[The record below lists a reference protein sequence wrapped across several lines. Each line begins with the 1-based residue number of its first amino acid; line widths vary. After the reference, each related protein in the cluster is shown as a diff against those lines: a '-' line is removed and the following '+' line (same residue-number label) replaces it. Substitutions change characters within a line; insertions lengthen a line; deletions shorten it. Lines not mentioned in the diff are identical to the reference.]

1 MAHKILD
8 LPISIRY
15 NGLSVVYFLFLLL
28 IPLFPNPSP
37 VTMKGRTG
45 RFLQMIYYTSFIF
58 LLIQSS
64 FQIAFH
70 YVKPKDYLWEKIL
83 CHFGILRLS
92 LVDAGNIV
100 RLLAP
105 DIGLFIIGIF
115 IRRLCK
121 KLVKPNVPKATHHTR
136 SHEDDE
142 DEDAETESEMDYS
155 EEETEDESQGDTLDK
170 ASSDRK
176 SKLIERITTI
186 IAGLKIIF
194 EALFTTA
201 GKVVATLLLGLSGII
216 VPSVTSSVYFFIFM
230 GLCSWWACCRSVTLI
245 VFSSLCVMT
254 AIFSAGHLTSI
265 YLYQLPYFQELVPPE
280 DIYARLF
287 GMTAFVRTNV
297 TESWKLHL
305 RPGLTWPAYA
315 NPFLLFTLYY
325 MLVMLVDQ
333 WAHMPMEESEKKEE
347 QESQVSQ
354 HEALDEMLWLPNGET
369 KKPLY
374 FTSNG
379 WQDLP
384 LLQCELQ
391 QDSSHFSVPIY
402 SSVDHSPPLS
412 EDDEPSEAPKQESKS
427 GGLAVL
433 GEFVM
438 RQSYVSAL
446 IVMMVWS
453 ITHNSWLTFVLLL
466 WSCVIWMMRDRRRY
480 AMLSA
485 PFLAAYGT
493 VLVIQ
498 NFFVGL
504 NVTQDELFPG
514 VPTSVLIDFDLK
526 PYTNP
531 CAHLCAKIF
540 YAFTFWLLFRQHL
553 IEKQREM
560 EEKAKPLKE
569 VSVEGTERE
578 EPVNAIVEIIGSF
591 VKGTLVKY
599 WIFFCC
605 AMFFVV
611 SFNGKVVVYKILYI
625 MLFLFCVALYQIHF
639 DWWRRI
645 LKYFWIAVISYSM
658 VVLIVVYMYQFKTIS
673 GFFLQILGMSEE
685 GLKDLG
691 LEQFSTVELFAG
703 ILLPSSFLLACILQ
717 LYYFHDDFLTL
728 TDLNNIP
735 INPEGVLDSKKK
747 IEKRVFIIAD
757 EIKKNLVKLQSRI
770 TTEKANA
777 TSLNTLNRID
787 SITMDENI
795 SEDQLPTPEDRPNKW
810 ILVVDRSTAI
820 LLKLLEAFHGIQV
833 LGWRL
838 LELHIIKVVATMTIW
853 ITLKEV
859 SLMNYVFFIP
869 WTFALPY
876 SKLRPQAS
884 RICTIWSCVMVI
896 CKMMYQLK
904 FVKPEEF
911 SMNCTERLYQNGTL
925 LQDSGTQELLQ
936 NSILYV
942 EPVDPARWCGA
953 LIKCVENVLPCLKN
967 HLTILTLMAF
977 EMTVYRHQL
986 YYRTHNQLTTPIT
999 GSIFDGITRRH
1010 IDDGLQSCFK
1020 YFVNYSFYKFGL
1032 EICFVAAVNV
1042 IGQRMDFY
1050 ASLHACWLLY
1060 ILYLQRRK
1068 TIAEVWPKYCCF
1080 IASIMTFQYFLCIG
1094 IPPAFCV
1101 DYPWRIPGLRM
1112 TSNLIKWLYMPD
1124 FARRPDAVFIMYD
1137 YSLLL
1142 LASLQWQ
1149 VFEEENKTC
1158 VRMLAGD
1165 NIEISRDLDTRDISQ
1180 YNPVPNFIHCR
1191 SYLDMA
1197 KVVVFSFHFW
1207 FVLCLIFITGTTR
1220 INILCMG
1227 YLMACFYFMLFGGNL
1242 LLKTVKHILK
1252 FWDYLI
1258 AYTAFVITM
1267 KNLLSIGA
1275 CAYLDKLLHNNCWLI
1290 QTFSL
1295 FCTIKGYD
1303 LPSATDEICELPK
1316 NEAGIVWDAITF
1328 TFLLLQRRVFT
1339 SYYFLYVVADLKAS
1353 TILASRGAELF
1364 EEKLKKMVAIRLEEE
1379 KKSSLAMKKQMA
1391 LIKSKQKQS
1400 DSLKQQG
1407 ACTDEVS
1414 EESRS
1419 PDKVKKDLELESKGE
1434 GNKKENEGKKKWWK
1448 PWVNHTSMIRSGSYN
1463 LFDTESEEEEE
1474 EEDHEEQRE
1483 EELPQKKTAFQLA
1496 YEAWSISSKSA
1507 LKVRREDESTLKKE
1521 QMKKEEKEKQQEVI
1535 VEVESSKDEE
1545 EVLSI
1550 EGEDVEEP
1558 DSPVQRIINIIKFT
1572 WVFVQAL
1579 LDDTT
1584 EALNSLCKKN
1594 LDIAMVLKIERCMLG
1609 QNLNK
1614 GKEAS
1619 QESILEFYK
1628 ARKIKQTQDSFD
1640 GMETDAVVD
1649 SVKRNPILAYQ
1660 KIPSMDSR
1668 RSQDSILSRLD
1679 LTTYAQQIPEEEMD
1693 QAPLV
1698 TWRSSTSC
1706 VRRPLRM
1713 QAFDSASFESEA
1725 SSELLEEP
1733 EDEQGPDLDKEA
1745 EDNTTDETKTDFP
1758 PSYSTVLAVNM
1769 EDDSSDTDDCES
1781 PQCFR
1786 GSDISRPLSEV
1797 PLMMTASELLLNR
1810 MFQDEELDQS
1820 ERFYE
1825 TLPRPIKLAF
1835 ALYNTM
1841 VSKSELLCYFV
1852 IILNHMISASFISLV
1867 LPILIFLWAM
1877 LSVPRPSKRFWMTAI
1892 IYTEIAVVIKYSF
1905 QFGFFPWT
1913 STVYRGLNAEKPFHL
1928 PNIIG
1933 IEKKDGYVLFDLIQ
1947 LLALFFHRSI
1957 LKCHGLWDDKEV
1969 SVPESKKK
1977 KKSKKQRKRESKDEE
1992 DKKCGIGQWNFFKH
2006 QNAFRKRRKSQK
2018 AGSDGKVVK
2027 KETKKFWHFF
2037 RRNPKRKRQSFKAK
2051 LKQQMLKGKK
2061 LAIKIALQI
2070 YLPIRQFFY
2079 DIIHPEYSPVCDVYA
2094 LMFLVDVINFIIVI
2108 FGYWAFGKHSAAA
2121 DITESLSEDQV
2132 PEAFLVMLLLQF
2144 ATMIIDR
2151 AIYLRKTM
2159 FGKCVFQVVLVF
2171 GIHFWMFFILPG
2183 VTERRFNTNS
2193 VAQLWY
2199 FVKCLYFGLSAYQIK
2214 CGYPNR
2220 VLGNFLTKSYNC
2232 INLFLF
2238 QGFRLVPFLTE
2249 MRAVMDWI
2257 WTDTT
2262 LSLSSWICVEDIYAN
2277 IFIMKCARES
2287 EKKYPD
2293 PSGQKKKKVVKYGMG
2308 GVIIFSLICIVW
2320 FPLLFM
2326 SLVKSVAGV
2335 TNQPLDVS
2343 VKISISGYEPLFTM
2357 SAQQQNLVPYT
2368 QAAYN
2373 ELNYRYALHPSAM
2386 QFIVNYMPEDII
2398 IAKIKSN
2405 ASLLWSISP
2414 ASREAMI
2421 QELSNSTQIYID
2433 VYWTF
2438 LRNASIVKSV
2448 EASGKYT
2455 VCYEEKP
2462 IRDQIVQML
2471 KGESAE
2477 PIMLQNLLPKYLR
2490 GSNGPE
2496 AKIAHRLQVA
2506 HSHKPEDVEKYA
2518 FFRNVTMKLQHLSTN
2533 STSSQVT
2540 EWWNFQEWSP
2550 ICSGSGKGCSKTIEL
2565 VIYNDK
2571 ASPQSLG
2578 FLAGYG
2584 IVGLYM
2590 SVVLVIGKFIREFF
2604 SGIARS
2610 IMFDEL
2616 PNVDRILKLCT
2627 DIFLVRETGDLDL
2640 EEQLFAKLIFL
2651 YRSPETMIKWTREKN
2666 EK

>member
-1 MAHKILD
+1 M
-8 LPISIRY
+8 
-15 NGLSVVYFLFLLL
+15 L
-28 IPLFPNPSP
+28 IPLIRSPSAA
-37 VTMKGRTG
+37 TMKGRTG
-45 RFLQMIYYTSFIF
+45 KFLRTIYYTSFMF

-92 LVDAGNIV
+92 LVDPGNII

-105 DIGLFIIGIF
+105 DIGMFISGII
-115 IRRLCK
+115 IRRFCK
-121 KLVKPNVPKATHHTR
+121 KLVRTNIPKAPLRSR
-136 SHEDDE
+136 SHGDDE
-142 DEDAETESEMDYS
+142 DEDTDTETEES
-155 EEETEDESQGDTLDK
+155 EEETEELSEENTMDK
-170 ASSDRK
+170 TTSDRRPK
-176 SKLIERITTI
+176 YMEKITSFIT
-186 IAGLKIIF
+186 GLKIIF

-201 GKVVATLLLGLSGII
+201 GKVVATLLLGFSGITM
-216 VPSVTSSVYFFIFM
+216 PSITSSIYFFIFM
-230 GLCSWWACCRSVTLI
+230 GLCSWWACRRSVTLVI
-245 VFSSLCVMT
+245 FSSLCVMT

-287 GMTAFVRTNV
+287 GMTAFVRTNL
-297 TESWKLHL
+297 TESWKLHP
-305 RPGLTWPAYA
+305 RPGLTWPAFV
-315 NPFLLFTLYY
+315 NPFLLLILYY
-325 MLVMLVDQ
+325 TLVMLLHQ
-333 WAHMPMEESEKKEE
+333 WASMPMQESEEKEIP
-347 QESQVSQ
+347 ESQVSQ
-354 HEALDEMLWLPNGET
+354 HEQLDEMLWLPNGET

-374 FTSNG
+374 FTNNG
-379 WQDLP
+379 WQDMP

-402 SSVDHSPPLS
+402 SSVDHSPSLS
-412 EDDEPSEAPKQESKS
+412 EDDELEEVPKQENQP
-427 GGLAVL
+427 GGLAAL
-433 GEFVM
+433 GQFIM

-493 VLVIQ
+493 ILVVQ

-504 NVTQDELFPG
+504 NVTQDEMFPG
-514 VPTSVLIDFDLK
+514 IPTSVLVDFDLK
-526 PYTNP
+526 PYAMP
-531 CAHLCAKIF
+531 CAHLGVKIF
-540 YAFTFWLLFRQHL
+540 YAFTFWLLLRQHL
-553 IEKQREM
+553 TERQKKIDEK
-560 EEKAKPLKE
+560 EESLKE
-569 VSVEGTERE
+569 VSVEERE
-578 EPVNAIVEIIGSF
+578 KEETGNTLMEILGSY
-591 VKGTLVKY
+591 VKGLLVKY

-625 MLFLFCVALYQIHF
+625 VLFLFCVALYQIHF

-645 LKYFWIAVISYSM
+645 LRYFWITVISYSM
-658 VVLIVVYMYQFKTIS
+658 VVLIAVYVYQFKTIS

-717 LYYFHDDFLTL
+717 LYYFHEDFLVL

-735 INPEGVLDSKKK
+735 INPEGVSDSKKK
-747 IEKRVFIIAD
+747 IEKRVFIIANELKD
-757 EIKKNLVKLQSRI
+757 NILKMQNRLSA
-770 TTEKANA
+770 EKVNNP
-777 TSLNTLNRID
+777 SLNTLDKID
-787 SITMDENI
+787 SITMDENMVP
-795 SEDQLPTPEDRPNKW
+795 DPLATPENGTNKW
-810 ILVVDRSTAI
+810 ILVIDRGTVI
-820 LLKLLEAFHGIQV
+820 FLKLLEIIHGVQV

-869 WTFALPY
+869 WIFALPY
-876 SKLRPQAS
+876 PKLRPQAS

-904 FVKPEEF
+904 FVKPLEF
-911 SMNCTERLYQNGTL
+911 SSNCTQKLYQNGTL
-925 LQDSGTQELLQ
+925 PQDPITQELLQ

-967 HLTILTLMAF
+967 HLTVLTLMAF

-986 YYRTHNQLTTPIT
+986 YYRIHNRLTTPIT
-999 GSIFDGITRRH
+999 GSIFDSITRRH
-1010 IDDGLQSCFK
+1010 LDDGLLSCVK

-1032 EICFVAAVNV
+1032 EMCFVVAVNV

-1050 ASLHACWLLY
+1050 ASFHACWLLY
-1060 ILYLQRRK
+1060 LLYLRRRK

-1080 IASIMTFQYFLCIG
+1080 IASIMTLQYLLCIG

-1101 DYPWRIPGLRM
+1101 DYPWRMPALGM
-1112 TSNLIKWLYMPD
+1112 TSNLVKWLYLPD

-1142 LASLQWQ
+1142 FASLQWQ
-1149 VFEEENKTC
+1149 VFEDENKTC

-1165 NIEISRDLDTRDISQ
+1165 NIEISRDLDTRDLNQ
-1180 YNPVPNFIHCR
+1180 YSPVPNYIHCR

-1275 CAYLDKLLHNNCWLI
+1275 CAYLDKLLNNNCWLI
-1290 QTFSL
+1290 QTFSM

-1303 LPSATDEICELPK
+1303 LPSATDDKCELPK
-1316 NEAGIVWDAITF
+1316 NEAGIVWDAICF

-1379 KKSSLAMKKQMA
+1379 KKSSLAMKKQME
-1391 LIKSKQKQS
+1391 LIKSKQRES
-1400 DSLKQQG
+1400 ASLKQKG
-1407 ACTDEVS
+1407 ASPEEVS
-1414 EESRS
+1414 EETSS
-1419 PDKVKKDLELESKGE
+1419 PDKSKKDLELENKGD
-1434 GNKKENEGKKKWWK
+1434 GDKKENEGKKKWWK

-1463 LFDTESEEEEE
+1463 LFDTESEEED
-1474 EEDHEEQRE
+1474 EDVHEEQRE
-1483 EELPQKKTAFQLA
+1483 EEVPKKKTAFQLA
-1496 YEAWSISSKSA
+1496 YEAWTISSKSA
-1507 LKVRREDESTLKKE
+1507 LKIRRDDESIIKKE
-1521 QMKKEEKEKQQEVI
+1521 QIKKEEKEKQQTEGTLD
-1535 VEVESSKDEE
+1535 VESSKDDEN
-1545 EVLSI
+1545 EVMSS

-1558 DSPVQRIINIIKFT
+1558 DNPIQRVINIAKFT
-1572 WVFVQAL
+1572 WVFIQAL

-1584 EALNSLCKKN
+1584 ESLNSLCKKN
-1594 LDIAMVLKIERCMLG
+1594 LDIAMVLKIERCMLR

-1619 QESILEFYK
+1619 QESILDFYK
-1628 ARKIKQTQDSFD
+1628 SKKVKQAQESYYGGTVPEA
-1640 GMETDAVVD
+1640 MEENAKNYPT
-1649 SVKRNPILAYQ
+1649 LAYQ
-1660 KIPSMDSR
+1660 KMPSMDSR
-1668 RSQDSILSRLD
+1668 QSQESIMSSCAAED
-1679 LTTYAQQIPEEEMD
+1679 LTIYTRQATAEDMD

-1698 TWRSSTSC
+1698 TWRGSANRMRGS
-1706 VRRPLRM
+1706 LRM

-1725 SSELLEEP
+1725 SSELLEGP
-1733 EDEQGPDLDKEA
+1733 EEEQREGLDNDA
-1745 EDNTTDETKTDFP
+1745 EDNNTDETRTDLP
-1758 PSYSTVLAVNM
+1758 PSYNTVITVNV
-1769 EDDSSDTDDCES
+1769 EGGSSDTDDCES
-1781 PQCFR
+1781 PQCLR
-1786 GSDISRPLSEV
+1786 GSDISRPMSEI

-1820 ERFYE
+1820 EKFYD
-1825 TLPRPIKLAF
+1825 TLPRPLKLGF

-1841 VSKSELLCYFV
+1841 VSKSEMLSYFV
-1852 IILNHMISASFISLV
+1852 IILNHMISASIISLI

-1892 IYTEIAVVIKYSF
+1892 IYTEITVVIKYSF

-1933 IEKKDGYVLFDLIQ
+1933 IEKKDGYVIFDLIQ

-1977 KKSKKQRKRESKDEE
+1977 KKSKKQRKRGSKEE
-1992 DKKCGIGQWNFFKH
+1992 EEKNIGRGPWNFFKH
-2006 QNAFRKRRKSQK
+2006 QTPSKSVFRKRRTSQK
-2018 AGSDGKVVK
+2018 GANDGKAQK
-2027 KETKKFWHFF
+2027 KETKKIWSFF
-2037 RRNPKRKRQSFKAK
+2037 RRNPKRKRQSFKTK
-2051 LKQQMLKGKK
+2051 LKQQLLKGKK

-2070 YLPIRQFFY
+2070 YLPIRQFFW

-2094 LMFLVDVINFIIVI
+2094 LMFLVGVINFIIVI

-2144 ATMIIDR
+2144 GTMIVDR

-2183 VTERRFNTNS
+2183 VTERRFNTNQ

-2238 QGFRLVPFLTE
+2238 QGFRMVPFLTE
-2249 MRAVMDWI
+2249 LRAVMDWV

-2308 GVIIFSLICIVW
+2308 GVIIFALICIVW

-2343 VKISISGYEPLFTM
+2343 VQISISGYEPLFTM

-2386 QFIVNYMPEDII
+2386 QFIVNYVPEDII

-2421 QELSNSTQIYID
+2421 AELSNSTEIYFN
-2433 VYWTF
+2433 VYWNI

-2455 VCYEEKP
+2455 VCYKEKSV
-2462 IRDQIVQML
+2462 RDQIVQML
-2471 KGESAE
+2471 KGDSSQ
-2477 PIMLQNLLPKYLR
+2477 PIMLQGLLPKYLR
-2490 GSNGPE
+2490 GSSGPE

-2506 HSHKPEDVEKYA
+2506 HSDKPEDVEKYA
-2518 FFRNVTMKLQHLSTN
+2518 FFRNVTMKLQQLSVN
-2533 STSSQVT
+2533 STSGQVT
-2540 EWWNFQEWSP
+2540 EWWIIQEWSP
-2550 ICSGSGKGCSKTIEL
+2550 SCSNNGCSKNIEL

-2604 SGIARS
+2604 NGISRS
-2610 IMFDEL
+2610 IMFEEL

-2651 YRSPETMIKWTREKN
+2651 YRSPETMIKWTREKHEN
-2666 EK
+2666 